1 MFSISHQSV
10 PWILLQF
17 LELLLRDQLQHLV
30 YFINFLK
37 SEAMVALGIAET
49 VQGAILDGRLN
60 VRDVMG
66 MGLSTFRTGGIPAHF
81 KERK

>member
-1 MFSISHQSV
+1 
-10 PWILLQF
+10 
-17 LELLLRDQLQHLV
+17 
-30 YFINFLK
+30 
-37 SEAMVALGIAET
+37 MVALGIAET

-81 KERK
+81 KEGNSDKLQMPVFLYL